1 MRRRFPVESNAAR
14 MSDSSK
20 VTESDLSGRGG
31 SSAADHA
38 GTDAKSGS
46 KSSKQSGGGSAV
58 NSSAKHQQDSGG
70 SGQSDQKGG
79 GSQSSNANDKGNNGS
94 GSQSSN
100 ANVDGVLSQ
109 TLDENSND
117 WRNGSGNGLGSNA
130 QGGNSVDHFEPSTS
144 FAEEDDDGVRPG
156 DLYGKFTWKIE
167 NFSEISKRELRSN
180 VFEVGEYKWYILVY
194 PQGCDVSNHLS
205 LFLCVADYDKLLP
218 GWSHFAQ
225 FTIAVVNKDPKKSKY
240 SDTLHRFCKKEHD
253 WGWKKFMEL
262 SKVLDGFT
270 VSDTLVI
277 KAQVQVIREKQN
289 RPFRCLD
296 TQYRRELVRVYLTNV
311 EGICRRFLEERREK
325 LAKLRECPES
335 FHEFWDSLSLQL
347 RSCLASD
354 RADNILK
361 LLVKRF
367 FNEKEV
373 TSTLVMDALHSGYKS
388 LQVDQVPPGS
398 VPASLTSDRKGAK
411 GDKGGKGGAS
421 KDMAAAGAKTGAP
434 SQAARAGAAANKSST
449 SSEPPVSISME
460 ENLTYLTGDV
470 MKTLEQAANEAVPPH
485 NEDKDLDD
493 YGKDSL
499 ERDERR
505 LVELGKQAIEMFV
518 LSHLYTNRIEV
529 AFKENEALKRQE
541 ALIREEEEAERLES
555 ERQLK
560 KQEAERERRNRRKE
574 KKQRKKEKKEAEV
587 AAAEAE
593 RKAAEEEKKK
603 KDDEAKR
610 LREEALEK
618 ERLQREQEREAARQA
633 AKEKEAA
640 KKAAKKA
647 AMLKEEQARQ
657 KQQAEAEALQQ
668 QQAAAAAAK
677 EKERLA
683 AEEKEKKLQ
692 QQKSQS
698 LEAQQSADKAV
709 LIQEKDKVIADLSK
723 KVEALEVQLTQK
735 NGTIAKLQSQLK
747 QTVEVIQHL
756 KERSNEWQH
765 AVPGSAPGTP
775 EQQKLVPSD
784 YPHRSSTSSGGSPGT
799 AANDPSGVP
808 LGQDPSQHGG
818 MVSPI
823 KAYAQ
828 TANPRVFSSI
838 PKGYQGG
845 AGAMGNGA
853 HSGPQLSSMPG
864 HLGAQVPNGMP
875 AYLGAQQV
883 GPGPQ
888 APAIPGEKTAAAAA
902 ASGMVNGKAAADYG
916 HMMMPPMANQGSYRL
931 APVGQPVANHGGLP
945 QDNSGLDDF
954 AHMGLITDLLE

>member
-1 MRRRFPVESNAAR
+1 MGDTSKGEESG
-14 MSDSSK
+14 
-20 VTESDLSGRGG
+20 GRGG
-31 SSAADHA
+31 SGSS
-38 GTDAKSGS
+38 GTDEPKASNDNKRKSSSQMQNSKSG
-46 KSSKQSGGGSAV
+46 
-58 NSSAKHQQDSGG
+58 DSGG
-70 SGQSDQKGG
+70 SNTAGEKGAG
-79 GSQSSNANDKGNNGS
+79 GNSSQNSNNDK
-94 GSQSSN
+94 
-100 ANVDGVLSQ
+100 NVDGVLSQ
-109 TLDENSND
+109 TLDENSNE
-117 WRNGSGNGLGSNA
+117 WRNGSGNGLSGNS
-130 QGGNSVDHFEPSTS
+130 QGGGTDGGHFEPSTS

-335 FHEFWDSLSLQL
+335 FHEFWDSLSVQL

-361 LLVKRF
+361 SLVKRF

-373 TSTLVMDALHSGYKS
+373 TSTLVMDALHSGYKA
-388 LQVDQVPPGS
+388 LQVEQGQKTLAAA
-398 VPASLTSDRKGAK
+398 PAPAAAKGK
-411 GDKGGKGGAS
+411 GDKADKGSKGSGKGGS
-421 KDMAAAGAKTGAP
+421 SAAAFKTLNASP
-434 SQAARAGAAANKSST
+434 SD
-449 SSEPPVSISME
+449 PPVSISME
-460 ENLTYLTGDV
+460 ENLTYLAGDV

-505 LVELGKQAIEMFV
+505 LAELGKQAIEMFV
-518 LSHLYTNRIEV
+518 VSHLYTNRIEV

-574 KKQRKKEKKEAEV
+574 KKQRKKEKKEAEE

-593 RKAAEEEKKK
+593 RLKAEEEKKK
-603 KDDEAKR
+603 KEEEAKKA
-610 LREEALEK
+610 REEALEK
-618 ERLQREQEREAARQA
+618 ERQQREQEREAARQL

-647 AMLKEEQARQ
+647 ALQKEEALRQ
-657 KQQAEAEALQQ
+657 KQQAEAAAAAQQ
-668 QQAAAAAAK
+668 QQAAAAK

-683 AEEKEKKLQ
+683 AEEKEKEKKLRQQQQQ
-692 QQKSQS
+692 QQKKQQASEERQS
-698 LEAQQSADKAV
+698 STTEKGASL
-709 LIQEKDKVIADLSK
+709 QEKDKVISELAK
-723 KVEALEVQLTQK
+723 KVEGLEMQLAQK
-735 NGTIAKLQSQLK
+735 DGTIAKLQSQLK
-747 QTVEVIQHL
+747 QTVEVLQHM
-756 KERSNEWQH
+756 KERSNDWQQV
-765 AVPGSAPGTP
+765 VPGSAPSTP
-775 EQQKLVPSD
+775 EQQKHVPNVD
-784 YPHRSSTSSGGSPGT
+784 YHQQRSPPQSAGSPGT
-799 AANDPSGVP
+799 AGVEASGVP
-808 LGQDPSQHGG
+808 LAQDASQPHG
-818 MVSPI
+818 MVSPM
-823 KAYAQ
+823 KSY
-828 TANPRVFSSI
+828 TASAANQRVFSSI
-838 PKGYQGG
+838 PKGYQGS
-845 AGAMGNGA
+845 AGNIQNGGHPARTAMGNMP
-853 HSGPQLSSMPG
+853 SGHIP
-864 HLGAQVPNGMP
+864 QVPNGMSAYAQHP
-875 AYLGAQQV
+875 AGAQ
-883 GPGPQ
+883 PQ
-888 APAIPGEKTAAAAA
+888 GMAGEKGAPA
-902 ASGMVNGKAAADYG
+902 MVNGKASEQYG
-916 HMMMPPMANQGSYRL
+916 HGSHMMMQGGYRL
-931 APVGQPVANHGGLP
+931 APVGQPVPGHAGGHG
-945 QDNSGLDDF
+945 QDQNSGLDDF
-954 AHMGLITDLLE
+954 AHMGLITDLLD